1 MVWNSLFMQQL
12 TAQFTQHLYQ
22 FYKKTEDFVG
32 EQRQFSISEAF
43 LNATLERFVTDNVS
57 WIKEMRMEIH
67 DHWLRLYATID
78 YSGQYVELSVDLKL
92 LEVSV
97 NHREQLFVFQQ
108 LSDTQVIKSDFKAF
122 YYTWLA
128 KGALFYYQD
137 LKQHDPLG
145 MILQRFNIGV
155 TEKNGLLYL
164 DLMRWFKNNKAV
176 LKSLKKVNLTHGVLQ
191 EKQLVATGQMFL
203 EEIFPFPIPL
213 ASEKVQ

>member
-1 MVWNSLFMQQL
+1 MQQL
-12 TAQFTQHLYQ
+12 TAELMKQLSHFYQ
-22 FYKKTEDFVG
+22 KAEHFMG
-32 EQRQFSISEAF
+32 EERQFAISEAF

-92 LEVSV
+92 LEVDI
-97 NHREQLFVFQQ
+97 NHQQQLFVFQQ
-108 LSDTQVIKSDFKAF
+108 LSDTQVIKSDFRAF

-137 LKQHDPLG
+137 IKQHDPLG

-155 TEKNGLLYL
+155 TEKNRLLYL
-164 DLMRWFKNNKAV
+164 DLMRWFKNNKSV
-176 LKSLKKVNLTHGVLQ
+176 LNSLKKVNITHGVLQ
-191 EKQLVATGQMFL
+191 EKQLVVTGRAFL
-203 EEIFPFPIPL
+203 DEIIPKRQLFPQTKM
-213 ASEKVQ
+213 E